1 MCNRIAAVLE
11 KTDTENQYSFK
22 TKLSIST
29 FFHLRIFKKTI
40 LYAQRQ
46 RRQSQTQK
54 MKTID

>member
-29 FFHLRIFKKTI
+29 FFHLRIFKKK